1 MISLIGNT
9 VFGKLFESILIVTS
23 LTRLKNFQCPGTNA
37 FSSINNAWLLLQKV
51 NELLFLVI
59 SIVVISFIK
68 AIDVS
73 KLV

>member
-9 VFGKLFESILIVTS
+9 VFGKLFESILIVAC
-23 LTRLKNFQCPGTNA
+23 LTRLKKFQCPGTNA
-37 FSSINNAWLLLQKV
+37 FSSINNTWLLLHKI